1 MFVDIDN
8 DAISIHFE
16 TDNDQHFID
25 AFVEASCSTA
35 FLEFARHLAKI
46 YNCEIKVETAVLR
59 EGSVIK
65 DFKILWKEKSVR
77 KTFYATLLTLLFYN
91 PCNHLLEK
99 GIDRLFEDTEL
110 TELQKEALR
119 LEIEQRKSELESCY
133 SLVKKQSDF
142 YKSASKDE
150 IGRAHV

>member
-65 DFKILWKEKSVR
+65 DFKILWKKKKR
-77 KTFYATLLTLLFYN
+77 KKNFLCDLTYSAFLQPMQSFIR
-91 PCNHLLEK
+91 K
-99 GIDRLFEDTEL
+99 G
-110 TELQKEALR
+110 
-119 LEIEQRKSELESCY
+119 Y
-133 SLVKKQSDF
+133 
-142 YKSASKDE
+142 
-150 IGRAHV
+150 